1 MARLLGVLTTLT
13 RTACAPGLNQLNPTL
28 GADDSGT
35 IWFSSDERYVLS
47 GELIFP
53 PGLGPFPAVLLM
65 HGCGGLPSRAI
76 EGWAPVLRS
85 WGYATLV
92 VDSFRSRGLGEV
104 CTDALALTGNQ
115 RIPDAYGAL
124 KILSTHP
131 KIDRARIAL
140 MGFSHGGIVT
150 LAAAME

>member
-1 MARLLGVLTTLT
+1 MARWLGVLTTLT

-65 HGCGGLPSRAI
+65 HGAVGCPRGPSKGGLR
-76 EGWAPVLRS
+76 
-85 WGYATLV
+85 
-92 VDSFRSRGLGEV
+92 
-104 CTDALALTGNQ
+104 C
-115 RIPDAYGAL
+115 
-124 KILSTHP
+124 
-131 KIDRARIAL
+131 
-140 MGFSHGGIVT
+140 
-150 LAAAME
+150 

>member
-1 MARLLGVLTTLT
+1 M
-13 RTACAPGLNQLNPTL
+13 
-28 GADDSGT
+28 
-35 IWFSSDERYVLS
+35 
-47 GELIFP
+47 
-53 PGLGPFPAVLLM
+53 
-65 HGCGGLPSRAI
+65 
-76 EGWAPVLRS
+76 LRS

-140 MGFSHGGIVT
+140 MAFSHGGIVT
-150 LAAAME
+150 LTAAME